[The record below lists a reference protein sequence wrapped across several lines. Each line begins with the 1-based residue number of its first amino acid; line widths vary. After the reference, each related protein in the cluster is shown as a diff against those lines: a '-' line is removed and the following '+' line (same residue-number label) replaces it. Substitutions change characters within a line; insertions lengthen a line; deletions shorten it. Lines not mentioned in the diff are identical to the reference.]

1 MTLGRHQLR
10 LEPSSRRALAV
21 LALVGAFYF
30 VARGSGAGWVV
41 VLMCA
46 LAATVVVGAIW
57 PLITLMRARVE
68 VIDSPSDATAG
79 SSVTVTLRV
88 RTAGSGVRVRWR
100 DAQVTSA
107 WVAAVGTCEGKLAI
121 TPRRRGVV
129 TRMTAQLECAGPLGL
144 VAWARQLP
152 SVLARPMEVGPAP
165 AAVTLDEVAGI
176 GPCPAEALLSGS
188 TGDDTLRGIR
198 PYTAGDP
205 VRIVHWP
212 ATARWG
218 EVMVKELDD
227 LATQELVLV
236 VDLRGDRDRTEEAAS
251 CAAGLAGAG
260 LRAGLPVTLLTA
272 EESGPRAGRVTSP
285 VHIGRRLARA
295 VATAP
300 PPEAS
305 VATGNVIRV
314 VAR

>member
-1 MTLGRHQLR
+1 
-10 LEPSSRRALAV
+10 
-21 LALVGAFYF
+21 
-30 VARGSGAGWVV
+30 
-41 VLMCA
+41 
-46 LAATVVVGAIW
+46 
-57 PLITLMRARVE
+57 
-68 VIDSPSDATAG
+68 
-79 SSVTVTLRV
+79 
-88 RTAGSGVRVRWR
+88 
-100 DAQVTSA
+100 
-107 WVAAVGTCEGKLAI
+107 
-121 TPRRRGVV
+121 
-129 TRMTAQLECAGPLGL
+129 
-144 VAWARQLP
+144 
-152 SVLARPMEVGPAP
+152 MEVGPAP

-218 EVMVKELDD
+218 EVMVKELED
-227 LATQELVLV
+227 LATQELILV
-236 VDLRGDRDRTEEAAS
+236 VDLRSDPDGTEAAA
-251 CAAGLAGAG
+251 CYAAGLAGAG

-272 EESGPRAGRVTSP
+272 EESGSRAGRVTSP

-300 PPEAS
+300 PPEPS
-305 VATGNVIRV
+305 GSTGNVIRV